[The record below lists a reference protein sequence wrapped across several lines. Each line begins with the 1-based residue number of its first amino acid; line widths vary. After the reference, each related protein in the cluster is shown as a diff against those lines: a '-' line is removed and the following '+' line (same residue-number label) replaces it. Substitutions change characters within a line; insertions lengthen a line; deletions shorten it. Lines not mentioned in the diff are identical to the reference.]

1 MENFDTGI
9 WVGLIIALG
18 GTFAALFKR
27 SPIRHSQIMKSA
39 DRDDLEMFRKLLRK
53 KKVDINGYGV
63 NGNRPL
69 HLAAGKWAREGLLHD
84 VLTKGAYID
93 IRNVYQQTPLHF
105 AMFFN
110 NPEGARIL
118 IDHGADVNVK
128 DASGNTPLS
137 IAEKNKKPIL
147 VDLLKNGGAQ
157 SL

>member
-27 SPIRHSQIMKSA
+27 SPIRYSKIMKAA
-39 DRDDLEMFRKLLRK
+39 DRGDLDIFKRLLK
-53 KKVDINGYGV
+53 KRKVDINGYGG

-69 HLAAGKWAREGLLHD
+69 HIAAGKWAREGLVLD
-84 VLTKGAYID
+84 VLTKGAFVD

-105 AMFFN
+105 AISFN
-110 NPEGARIL
+110 NPEGACIL
-118 IDHGADVNVK
+118 IDNGADVNAK
-128 DASGNTPLS
+128 DVSGNTPLS

-147 VDLLKNGGAQ
+147 VDLLKNSGVQ
-157 SL
+157 Y